1 MPRPNI
7 STAFRTTTMG
17 FVQVVPPALILTFA
31 NIVPENTLGNLV
43 PDQRITSSNT
53 IEIMHLPDNQLSI
66 ENLKISTPI
75 NPKISTQ
82 FLKGCDDDIA
92 SFLTTGFTFGFK
104 IPKILAKF
112 LKGYDED
119 FASIFTTV
127 SPLDLKNLTKGHGH
141 SDCHKTHRL

>member
-7 STAFRTTTMG
+7 STAFRTTTIG
-17 FVQVVPPALILTFA
+17 FVHVKPPAPILTFA

-53 IEIMHLPDNQLSI
+53 IDLMHPPDNQLSI

-75 NPKISTQ
+75 NPKILTK
-82 FLKGCDDDIA
+82 FLRGCDEDIA
-92 SFLTTGFTFGFK
+92 SILTTGFTLGFK

-119 FASIFTTV
+119 LA
-127 SPLDLKNLTKGHGH
+127 
-141 SDCHKTHRL
+141 